1 MKSKVTIVIL
11 VLLAALLGILLIYR
25 HSVAEKQKQLDVATI
40 VTLSNDWV
48 QATAKLEE
56 QKKVNALLETNLS
69 KKIDETITLSNQ
81 ITSAANLL
89 AKTQADAKAA
99 AEASAAE
106 IAKRDKE
113 ISRLETEREDLD
125 KKMIG
130 LNANISSLTSKI
142 SETERRL
149 AASEGD
155 REFLLKELK
164 RLQVEKSAL
173 ERQFNDLAVL
183 RGQVNKLRDELAV
196 ARRLDWIRKGLYSDT
211 KKGAEMLTQGVGS
224 GPTTEN
230 TNNFNL
236 NVELKQDG
244 TVRVLPKTNAPA
256 PAPK

>member
-11 VLLAALLGILLIYR
+11 ILLAALLGILLIYR
-25 HSVAEKQKQLDVATI
+25 HSVAEKQKQVDLSTI
-40 VTLSNDWV
+40 VALSNDWV
-48 QATAKLEE
+48 QATAKLDE

-69 KKIDETITLSNQ
+69 KKIDETLTLSNQ
-81 ITSAANLL
+81 LNSSANLL

-99 AEASAAE
+99 AEISAAE

-113 ISRLETEREDLD
+113 INRLETEREDLD

-142 SETERRL
+142 TETERRL

-164 RLQVEKSAL
+164 RLQIEKSDL
-173 ERQFNDLAVL
+173 ERQFNDIAVL
-183 RGQVNKLRDELAV
+183 RSQVNKLRDELTV
-196 ARRLDWIRKGLYSDT
+196 ARRLDWIRKGMTSET
-211 KKGAEMLTQGVGS
+211 KKGAEMLTQGVGVEPAAT
-224 GPTTEN
+224 G

-256 PAPK
+256 PPVK

>member
-25 HSVAEKQKQLDVATI
+25 HSAAEKQKQVDLATI
-40 VTLSNDWV
+40 VALSNDWV

-56 QKKVNALLETNLS
+56 QKKVNSLLETNLS
-69 KKIDETITLSNQ
+69 KKIDETISLSNQ
-81 ITSAANLL
+81 ISSAGELL
-89 AKTQADAKAA
+89 AKTQAEAKAA

-113 ISRLETEREDLD
+113 IAKRDAEREELD
-125 KKMIG
+125 KQMIS
-130 LNANISSLTSKI
+130 LNANITSLTSKI
-142 SETERRL
+142 VETERRL

-164 RLQVEKSAL
+164 RLQLEKSAL
-173 ERQFNDLAVL
+173 ETKFNDLAVL
-183 RGQVNKLRDELAV
+183 RGQVSKLRDELAV
-196 ARRLDWIRKGLYSDT
+196 ARRLDWIRKGLYSDS
-211 KKGAEMLTQGVGS
+211 KKGAEVLNQGVGATS
-224 GPTTEN
+224 GTET

-244 TVRVLPKTNAPA
+244 TVRVVPKTNAPA